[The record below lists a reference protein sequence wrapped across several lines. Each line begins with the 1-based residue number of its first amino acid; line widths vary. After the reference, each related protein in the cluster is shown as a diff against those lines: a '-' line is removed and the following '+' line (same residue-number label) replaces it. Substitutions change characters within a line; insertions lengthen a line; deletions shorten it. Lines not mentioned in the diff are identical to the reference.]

1 MVGDHG
7 QHDPNRVPR
16 FANVAT
22 ILRAAQ
28 KADAAGL
35 DIALAGVPFDL
46 GSSFRSGA
54 RHGPAQVREMSRLI
68 KQLNYSTKVAP
79 FELCKIADVG
89 DAPVNSLDIEASL
102 ESIQAFFED
111 IVANGAVPLAVGGDH
126 TISLPV
132 LRAVAKDRPVGLLQ
146 VDAHSD
152 TMDKMLGKEYANG
165 TPFRR
170 AIEEGLID
178 PRRTVQTGIRG
189 TLFEAD
195 EHAWAYEQGVT
206 IISTDDFFE
215 WGVEKVIDK
224 TRAVLADGPVY
235 LTFDMDVLDPAYAPG
250 TGGLEIGGLTTRD
263 AQLLL
268 RGMYGLNFVGADIN
282 EIAPPLD
289 PTGNTALVAA
299 NIMFE
304 ELCLLADCIHRK
316 RNPKTGGNG

>member
-1 MVGDHG
+1 MADDYR
-7 QHDPNRVPR
+7 QHDVNRVPR

-22 ILRAAQ
+22 FLRAPQ
-28 KADAAGL
+28 KANATGL

-68 KQLNYSTKVAP
+68 KQFNYSTKVAP
-79 FELCKIADVG
+79 FELCRIADVG

-102 ESIQAFFED
+102 GSIQAFFED
-111 IVANGAVPLAVGGDH
+111 IVADDAVPLAVGGDH
-126 TISLPV
+126 TISLPI
-132 LRAVAKDRPVGLLQ
+132 LRALAKRGPVGLVQ
-146 VDAHSD
+146 IDAHSD
-152 TMDKMLGKEYANG
+152 TMDQMLGKKYANG

-170 AIEEGLID
+170 AIEEGLVD
-178 PRRTVQTGIRG
+178 PKRTVQIGIRG
-189 TLFEAD
+189 TLFRAD
-195 EHAWAYEQGVT
+195 ELTWASEQGVT
-206 IISTDDFFE
+206 IISTDDFYDL
-215 WGVEKVIDK
+215 GVEEVAREARGI
-224 TRAVLADGPVY
+224 LADEPAY
-235 LTFDMDVLDPAYAPG
+235 LTFDIDVLDPAYAPG

-268 RGMYGLNFVGADIN
+268 RGMYGLIFVGADIN

-304 ELCLLADCIHRK
+304 ELCLLADSIHR
-316 RNPKTGGNG
+316 RRADP

>member
-1 MVGDHG
+1 MVGDYG

-132 LRAVAKDRPVGLLQ
+132 LRAMAKHGPVGLLQ

-178 PRRTVQTGIRG
+178 PQRAVQIGIRG

-215 WGVEKVIDK
+215 LGVGNAIEKA
-224 TRAVLADGPVY
+224 RAVLADKPVY

-268 RGMYGLNFVGADIN
+268 RGMYGLNFVGADIT

-304 ELCLLADCIHRK
+304 ELCLLADCIQR
-316 RNPKTGGNG
+316 RGNRRSEQ

>member
-1 MVGDHG
+1 MADNHG
-7 QHDPNRVPR
+7 QHDVNRVPR

-22 ILRAAQ
+22 FLRAAQ
-28 KADAAGL
+28 KSNAAGL

-54 RHGPAQVREMSRLI
+54 RHGPSQVREMSRLI
-68 KQLNYSTKVAP
+68 KSFNYSTKVAP

-102 ESIQAFFED
+102 ESVEAFFED
-111 IVANGAVPLAVGGDH
+111 IVAEGATPLAVGGDH

-132 LRAVAKDRPVGLLQ
+132 LRAVAKDGPVGLLQ

-152 TMDKMLGKEYANG
+152 TMDQMLGKKFANG

-170 AIEEGLID
+170 AIEEGLVD
-178 PRRTVQTGIRG
+178 PRRTVQVGIRG
-189 TLFEAD
+189 TLFKAD
-195 EHAWAYEQGVT
+195 EHDWAHEQGVT

-215 WGVEKVIDK
+215 LGVNKIVEKA
-224 TRAVLADGPVY
+224 RAILADERVY
-235 LTFDMDVLDPAYAPG
+235 LTFDMDVLDPSYAPG

-268 RGMYGLNFVGADIN
+268 RGMYGLSFVGADIN

-289 PTGNTALVAA
+289 PTGNTAMVAA
-299 NIMFE
+299 NLLFE
-304 ELCLLADCIHRK
+304 ELCLLADCLNRK
-316 RNPKTGGNG
+316 T

>member
-1 MVGDHG
+1 
-7 QHDPNRVPR
+7 
-16 FANVAT
+16 
-22 ILRAAQ
+22 
-28 KADAAGL
+28 
-35 DIALAGVPFDL
+35 
-46 GSSFRSGA
+46 
-54 RHGPAQVREMSRLI
+54 MSHLI

-132 LRAVAKDRPVGLLQ
+132 LGAVAKDRPVGLLQ
-146 VDAHSD
+146 IDVHSD
-152 TMDKMLGKEYANG
+152 TMDRMLGKEFANG

-178 PRRTVQTGIRG
+178 PQRTVQIGIRG

-224 TRAVLADGPVY
+224 ARGILADGAVY
-235 LTFDMDVLDPAYAPG
+235 PTFDMDVLDPAYAPG
-250 TGGLEIGGLTTRD
+250 TGDLEIGGLATRD
-263 AQLLL
+263 AQLPL

-304 ELCLLADCIHRK
+304 ELCLLPDCIHGR
-316 RNPKTGGNG
+316 RNRGSEQ

>member
-1 MVGDHG
+1 MTGDHG
-7 QHDPNRVPR
+7 QHDVNRVPR

-22 ILRAAQ
+22 FMRAVQ
-28 KADAAGL
+28 KTDAAGL

-68 KQLNYSTKVAP
+68 KSFNYSSRVAP

-89 DAPVNSLDIEASL
+89 DAAVNSLDIDASL
-102 ESIQAFFED
+102 GSIQSFFGE
-111 IVANGAVPLAVGGDH
+111 IVAEGATPLAVGGDH

-132 LRAVAKDRPVGLLQ
+132 LRAVAKDGPVGLLQ

-152 TMDKMLGKEYANG
+152 TMDRMLGREFANG

-178 PRRTVQTGIRG
+178 PRHAVQIGIRG
-189 TLFEAD
+189 TLFDAN
-195 EHAWAYEQGVT
+195 EHDWAQQQGVT
-206 IISTDDFFE
+206 IISTDNFFE
-215 WGVEKVIDK
+215 LGVEKVIE
-224 TRAVLADGPVY
+224 RARSILADEPVY

-268 RGMYGLNFVGADIN
+268 RGMYGLSFVGADIN

-299 NIMFE
+299 NILFE
-304 ELCLLADCIHRK
+304 ELCLLADCIHRNRSSGTVGK
-316 RNPKTGGNG
+316 R